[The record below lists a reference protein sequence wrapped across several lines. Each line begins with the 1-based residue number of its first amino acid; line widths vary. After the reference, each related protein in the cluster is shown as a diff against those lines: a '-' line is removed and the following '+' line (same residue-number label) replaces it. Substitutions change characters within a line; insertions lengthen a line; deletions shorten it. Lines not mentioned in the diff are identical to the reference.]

1 MEVKWFMSKLIITG
15 KKELTGEVVT
25 SCSKNSSL
33 PIIAASIMGN
43 GTTKILNVPD
53 ISDIKIMIQLL
64 KGMGAKV
71 DYYKDT
77 LSINSEFINST
88 KLTQEVSSKIR
99 ASFLFLGPIIAKYG
113 KGKIYYPGGCSIGIR
128 PIELHLK
135 GLSSLGAKINK
146 ESGFVEVIA
155 DKLVGTRIY
164 LDFPS
169 VGATENILMAAVL
182 AEGETIIDNAAEEPE
197 ITDLANFLNKMGA
210 KISGTGTD
218 SIKITGVNELKACS
232 YEPIP
237 DRIEA
242 GTYMVAA
249 AITKS
254 KIKIKNIHE
263 YCLKPVSAKL
273 KEMGVKI
280 INEENS
286 MIVDGKNELQCTDIK
301 TMPFPGFPTDMQ
313 AQMMALLST
322 IKGTSIITETVFE
335 NRFLHINEFNKM
347 GTNISVL
354 GKSAII
360 QGVDKI
366 KGCKVT
372 ASDLRA
378 GAALVLMGLCAEGDT
393 EIGEMDHIERGYDNL
408 HVKLESLGAQIY
420 KA

>member
-1 MEVKWFMSKLIITG
+1 MSKLIITG
-15 KKELTGEVVT
+15 NKELSGEIVT

-33 PIIAASIMGN
+33 PIIAASILGN
-43 GTTKILNVPD
+43 GTTKIINVPN
-53 ISDIKIMIQLL
+53 ISDVKIMIELL
-64 KGMGAKV
+64 KGIGAKV
-71 DYYKDT
+71 DYFKNT
-77 LSINSEFINST
+77 LSVNPEFVNKT
-88 KLTQEVSSKIR
+88 ELAQEVSNKIR
-99 ASFLFLGPIIAKYG
+99 ASFLFLGPIVAKYG
-113 KGKIYYPGGCSIGIR
+113 RAKIYYPGGCNIGTR

-135 GLSSLGAKINK
+135 GLSSLGATINK
-146 ESGFVEVIA
+146 DYGFVEVIA
-155 DKLVGTRIY
+155 NKLIGTRIY

-169 VGATENILMAAVL
+169 VGATENILMAAVF

-197 ITDLANFLNKMGA
+197 IADLANFLNKMGA
-210 KISGTGTD
+210 KISGAGTD
-218 SIKITGVNELKACS
+218 SIKIIGVNELIGCS

-242 GTYMVAA
+242 GTYMIAA

-254 KIKIKNIHE
+254 KIKIKKVNE

-273 KEMGVKI
+273 KEMGVKL
-280 INEENS
+280 INDEDS
-286 MIVDGKNELQCTDIK
+286 IIVDGRNDLQCTDIK

-313 AQMMALLST
+313 AQIMALLST
-322 IKGTSIITETVFE
+322 VSGTSIITETVFE

-347 GTNISVL
+347 GANISVS

-378 GAALVLMGLCAEGDT
+378 GAALVLMALCAQGDT
-393 EIGEMDHIERGYDNL
+393 EIGDMNHIERGYDNL
-408 HVKLESLGAQIY
+408 HVKLESLGAQIF

>member
-1 MEVKWFMSKLIITG
+1 MSKLIITG
-15 KKELTGEVVT
+15 KKELTGEVIT

-33 PIIAASIMGN
+33 PIIAASILGS
-43 GTTKILNVPD
+43 GTTNILNVPN
-53 ISDIKIMIQLL
+53 ISDVKIMIQLL

-71 DYYKDT
+71 DYFKNT
-77 LSINSEFINST
+77 LTIDSQFINST
-88 KLTQEVSSKIR
+88 SLAQEVSSKIR

-113 KGKIYYPGGCSIGIR
+113 KGRIYYPGGCNIGTR

-135 GLSSLGAKINK
+135 GLCSLGAKITK
-146 ESGFVEVIA
+146 ENGFVEVMA

-169 VGATENILMAAVL
+169 VGATENILMASVL
-182 AEGETIIDNAAEEPE
+182 AEGETVIDNAAEEPE

-210 KISGTGTD
+210 KISGAGTD
-218 SIKITGVNELKACS
+218 SIRIIGVNELRACT

-254 KIKIKNIHE
+254 KIKIKKIHE
-263 YCLKPVSAKL
+263 DCLKPVSAKL
-273 KEMGVKI
+273 KEMGVRI
-280 INEENS
+280 TSEEDS
-286 MIVDGKNELQCTDIK
+286 IIVDGKNSLQCTDIK

-313 AQMMALLST
+313 AQMMALLSVVR
-322 IKGTSIITETVFE
+322 GTSIITETVFE

-347 GTNISVL
+347 GANISVF

-360 QGVDKI
+360 QGVERV

-408 HVKLESLGAQIY
+408 HVKLENLGAQIY